1 VQPWSKRPETGGRK
15 GSRTPGKEEID
26 NRGIVQLLKAIIFS
40 FGLLF
45 TALKNRRARSWGYG
59 TGWFRDFVA
68 AYGVPLMVLSWSAL
82 SYAVLSKV
90 PNEVPR
96 RLFCPFPWES
106 ASWYHWTV
114 IKDMGKV
121 PLLYIHAAFIPSVL
135 IEDSQL
141 YHYANVLAA
150 AVVVNSTVTHG
161 KHPSKHVCHIATDR
175 LNYATMRMLFLV
187 NPPGKAT
194 IQVQNIEE
202 FTWLNSSCSPVL
214 K

>member
-175 LNYATMRMLFLV
+175 LIYATMRMLFLV

-202 FTWLNSSCSPVL
+202 FTWLNASCSPVL